1 MLQPGSSVT
10 IPCPYGN
17 EYDKHR
23 KYWCYHAGGD
33 FNYCDVRAYANTTND
48 KLVVTESPVQ
58 SLFTVTMRDLQD
70 GDTGSYWCGVEIN
83 MGADLN
89 EAIFVKVI
97 SDPDLSVEKSSVTGQ
112 EGGSVSVHCLYS
124 SQHQKEKKQWCR
136 SKDESCYTVGRS
148 KTSQN
153 SSVQLSDD
161 GIRSFTVEMSKLKKS
176 DTGWYWC
183 KSKDLQIPV
192 HLSVTEGKSEYWA
205 SNAATNRNIHI
216 TVTLVLG
223 LLLILFIVIY
233 KLRKKHNQTK
243 TKESV
248 SSSAD
253 HMASPTEDSMM
264 YASLALKNN
273 KSTPPDRHDGVIYS
287 SVLPK
292 KEVRD
297 SQTEDLF
304 T

>member
-1 MLQPGSSVT
+1 MLMLQPGSSVT

-33 FNYCDVRAYANTTND
+33 FSYCKIRAYANTTND

-58 SLFTVTMRDLQD
+58 SLFTVTMRDLQIR
-70 GDTGSYWCGVEIN
+70 DTGKYWCVVEID
-83 MGADLN
+83 MGADVK
-89 EAIFVKVI
+89 EAMFINVK
-97 SDPDLSVEKSSVTGQ
+97 SDPDLSVVKSSVTGQ
-112 EGGSVSVHCLYS
+112 EGGSVSVQCLYS

-136 SKDESCYTVGRS
+136 SKDERCYTVGRS

-192 HLSVTEGKSEYWA
+192 HLSVTEGK
-205 SNAATNRNIHI
+205 
-216 TVTLVLG
+216 G
-223 LLLILFIVIY
+223 
-233 KLRKKHNQTK
+233 
-243 TKESV
+243 
-248 SSSAD
+248 
-253 HMASPTEDSMM
+253 
-264 YASLALKNN
+264 
-273 KSTPPDRHDGVIYS
+273 
-287 SVLPK
+287 
-292 KEVRD
+292 
-297 SQTEDLF
+297 
-304 T
+304 